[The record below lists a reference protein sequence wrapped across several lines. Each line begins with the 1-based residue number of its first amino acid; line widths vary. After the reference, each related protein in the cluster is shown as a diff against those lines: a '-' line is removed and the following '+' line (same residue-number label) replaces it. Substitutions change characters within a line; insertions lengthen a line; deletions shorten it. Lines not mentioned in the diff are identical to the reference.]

1 MDTRNRLSGA
11 NWEKI
16 LAEQAQSGLSAKRF
30 CLERGIKATSYYS
43 ATKRHRLA
51 QAKPITGD
59 LSERKTL
66 PARELATGTAASMS
80 KRATFVS
87 VQVSDEAGEAH
98 REDPAVRVQL
108 RGGHQLW
115 VGAGFDAAH
124 LGRLV
129 AVLES
134 AS

>member
-1 MDTRNRLSGA
+1 MDTRNGLSDA
-11 NWEKI
+11 DWEKI
-16 LAEQAQSGLSAKRF
+16 LAEQAKSGLSGSRF
-30 CLERGIKATSYYS
+30 CLARGIKRTSYYS

-51 QAKPITGD
+51 QAM
-59 LSERKTL
+59 
-66 PARELATGTAASMS
+66 TAADNLSAR
-80 KRATFVS
+80 KATQVPEPKAGTTDSVLTPTAFVS
-87 VQVSDEAGEAH
+87 VQIAGKFGAVH
-98 REDPAVRVQL
+98 RELSAIRVQL

-134 AS
+134 VS

>member
-1 MDTRNRLSGA
+1 MDTRNRLSHA
-11 NWEKI
+11 DWEKI
-16 LAEQAQSGLSAKRF
+16 LAEQIKSGQSAKRY
-30 CLERGIKATSYYS
+30 CLERGIKPTSYYS
-43 ATKRHRLA
+43 ATKRHRLS
-51 QAKPITGD
+51 QAM
-59 LSERKTL
+59 
-66 PARELATGTAASMS
+66 TAADNLSAR
-80 KRATFVS
+80 RATQVPAPKAGTTDSVPTHAAFVS
-87 VQVSDEAGEAH
+87 VQIADKSGAVH
-98 REDPAVRVQL
+98 RESAAIRVQL

>member
-1 MDTRNRLSGA
+1 MDTRNRLSHA
-11 NWEKI
+11 DWEKI
-16 LAEQAQSGLSAKRF
+16 LAEQVKSGQSAKRY
-30 CLERGIKATSYYS
+30 CLERGIKPTSFYS

-51 QAKPITGD
+51 QAM
-59 LSERKTL
+59 
-66 PARELATGTAASMS
+66 TAADNLSAR
-80 KRATFVS
+80 KATQVPEPKAGTTDSVPTHTAFVS
-87 VQVSDEAGEAH
+87 VQIADKSGAVH
-98 REDPAVRVQL
+98 REASAIRVQL

>member
-1 MDTRNRLSGA
+1 MDTRNRLSHA
-11 NWEKI
+11 DWEKI
-16 LAEQAQSGLSAKRF
+16 LAEQVKSGQSAKRY
-30 CLERGIKATSYYS
+30 CQERGIKPTSYYS

-51 QAKPITGD
+51 QAM
-59 LSERKTL
+59 
-66 PARELATGTAASMS
+66 TAADNLSAR
-80 KRATFVS
+80 KATQVPEPKAAATDSVPTPTAFVS
-87 VQVSDEAGEAH
+87 VQIADISGAVH
-98 REDPAVRVQL
+98 REASAIRVQL

>member
-1 MDTRNRLSGA
+1 MDTRDRLSHA
-11 NWEKI
+11 DWEKI
-16 LAEQAQSGLSAKRF
+16 LAEQAKSGLSAKRF
-30 CLERGIKATSYYS
+30 CLERGIKPTSFYS
-43 ATKRHRLA
+43 ATKRQRLA
-51 QAKPITGD
+51 LAMPSVSN
-59 LSERKTL
+59 LSVRRTS
-66 PARELATGTAASMS
+66 PARDLTTGAAASVS

-87 VQVSDEAGEAH
+87 VQVSGESGAVR
-98 REDPAVRVQL
+98 RETSAIRVQL

>member
-1 MDTRNRLSGA
+1 MDTRNRLSHA
-11 NWEKI
+11 DWEEI
-16 LAEQAQSGLSAKRF
+16 LAEQAKSGLSGSRF
-30 CLERGIKATSYYS
+30 CLERGIKRTSYYS

-51 QAKPITGD
+51 QAMTAADD
-59 LSERKTL
+59 LSARKASQL
-66 PARELATGTAASMS
+66 PELATGTTANVPTRTA
-80 KRATFVS
+80 FIS
-87 VQVSDEAGEAH
+87 VQVSDESGEVH
-98 REDPAVRVQL
+98 RGASAIRVQL

-115 VGAGFDAAH
+115 VGAGFDATH

>member
-1 MDTRNRLSGA
+1 MDTRNRLSRA
-11 NWEKI
+11 DWEKI
-16 LAEQAQSGLSAKRF
+16 LAEQVKSGQSAKRY
-30 CLERGIKATSYYS
+30 CLERGIKPTSYYS

-51 QAKPITGD
+51 QAMTAAD
-59 LSERKTL
+59 NLSARKATQV
-66 PARELATGTAASMS
+66 PEPKTGTTDSVPTRTA
-80 KRATFVS
+80 FVS
-87 VQVSDEAGEAH
+87 VQIADKSGAVH
-98 REDPAVRVQL
+98 REPSVIRVQL

-124 LGRLV
+124 LDRLV

>member
-1 MDTRNRLSGA
+1 MDTRNRLSHA
-11 NWEKI
+11 DWEEI
-16 LAEQAQSGLSAKRF
+16 LAEQVKSGQSAKRY
-30 CLERGIKATSYYS
+30 CLERGIKPTSYYS

-51 QAKPITGD
+51 QAMMAAD
-59 LSERKTL
+59 NLSARK
-66 PARELATGTAASMS
+66 ATRVPEPKAGTTDSVPTHTA
-80 KRATFVS
+80 FVS
-87 VQVSDEAGEAH
+87 VQIGDRSGEVDREASAI
-98 REDPAVRVQL
+98 RVQL

-115 VGAGFDAAH
+115 VGSGFDAAH

>member
-1 MDTRNRLSGA
+1 MNTRNRLSHA
-11 NWEKI
+11 DWEEL
-16 LAEQAQSGLSAKRF
+16 LAEQVKSGQSAKRY
-30 CLERGIKATSYYS
+30 CLERGIKPTSYYS

-51 QAKPITGD
+51 QAM
-59 LSERKTL
+59 
-66 PARELATGTAASMS
+66 TAADNLSAR
-80 KRATFVS
+80 KATQVPEPNAGTTDSVPTHTAFVS
-87 VQVSDEAGEAH
+87 VQIADTSGAVH
-98 REDPAVRVQL
+98 RESSALRVQL

-115 VGAGFDAAH
+115 VAAGFDAAH

>member
-1 MDTRNRLSGA
+1 MADKSGA
-11 NWEKI
+11 
-16 LAEQAQSGLSAKRF
+16 
-30 CLERGIKATSYYS
+30 
-43 ATKRHRLA
+43 
-51 QAKPITGD
+51 
-59 LSERKTL
+59 
-66 PARELATGTAASMS
+66 
-80 KRATFVS
+80 V
-87 VQVSDEAGEAH
+87 H
-98 REDPAVRVQL
+98 REFSAIRVQL

>member
-1 MDTRNRLSGA
+1 MDTRNRLSPA
-11 NWEKI
+11 DWEKI
-16 LAEQAQSGLSAKRF
+16 LAEQVKSGQSAKRY
-30 CLERGIKATSYYS
+30 CQERGIKPTSYYS

-51 QAKPITGD
+51 QAM
-59 LSERKTL
+59 
-66 PARELATGTAASMS
+66 TAADNLSARKAS
-80 KRATFVS
+80 QAPDLKAATTGSVPTHTAFIA
-87 VQVSDEAGEAH
+87 VQVSDESGEVG
-98 REDPAVRVQL
+98 REASAIRVQL

>member
-1 MDTRNRLSGA
+1 MDTRNRLSRA
-11 NWEKI
+11 DWEMI
-16 LAEQAQSGLSAKRF
+16 LTEQAKSGLSAKRF
-30 CLERGIKATSYYS
+30 CLERGIKPTSFYS

-51 QAKPITGD
+51 LAMPTAAD
-59 LSERKTL
+59 LSVRKTS
-66 PARELATGTAASMS
+66 PARDLTTGTAASLS

-87 VQVSDEAGEAH
+87 VEISDELGQAH
-98 REDPAVRVQL
+98 REAPAIRVQL

-129 AVLES
+129 ALLES

>member
-1 MDTRNRLSGA
+1 MDTRNRLSRA
-11 NWEKI
+11 DWEKI
-16 LAEQAQSGLSAKRF
+16 LAEQAKSGQSAKRY
-30 CLERGIKATSYYS
+30 CLERGIKPTSYYS

-51 QAKPITGD
+51 QAM
-59 LSERKTL
+59 
-66 PARELATGTAASMS
+66 TAADNLSA
-80 KRATFVS
+80 KKATQVPEQKAGTTDSEPTHTAFVS
-87 VQVSDEAGEAH
+87 VQIADKFG
-98 REDPAVRVQL
+98 AVHQESAVIRVQL

-134 AS
+134 VS

>member
-1 MDTRNRLSGA
+1 MDRRNRLSHA
-11 NWEKI
+11 DWEKI
-16 LAEQAQSGLSAKRF
+16 LAEQAKSGLSGSRF
-30 CLERGIKATSYYS
+30 CLGRGIKRTSYYS

-51 QAKPITGD
+51 QAMTAATD
-59 LSERKTL
+59 LSARKASHA
-66 PARELATGTAASMS
+66 PELKAGTTASVSTGTS
-80 KRATFVS
+80 FVS
-87 VQVSDEAGEAH
+87 VQVSDKSGEVH
-98 REDPAVRVQL
+98 REASAIRVQL

-115 VGAGFDAAH
+115 VGAGFDATH

>member
-1 MDTRNRLSGA
+1 MDTRNRLSHA
-11 NWEKI
+11 DWEKI
-16 LAEQAQSGLSAKRF
+16 LAEQRKSGLSGSRF
-30 CLERGIKATSYYS
+30 CLARGIKRTSYYS

-51 QAKPITGD
+51 QAMTAAAD
-59 LSERKTL
+59 LSARKASQAPDL
-66 PARELATGTAASMS
+66 KAATTDSVPTRTA
-80 KRATFVS
+80 FIS
-87 VQVSDEAGEAH
+87 VQVSDESGEVR
-98 REDPAVRVQL
+98 REASAIRVQL